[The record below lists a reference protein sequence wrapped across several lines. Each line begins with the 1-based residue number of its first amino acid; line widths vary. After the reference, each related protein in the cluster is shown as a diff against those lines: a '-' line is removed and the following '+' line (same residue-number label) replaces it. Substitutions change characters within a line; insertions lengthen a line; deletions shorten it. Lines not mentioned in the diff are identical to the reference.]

1 MKSRP
6 RRRYYSGRRSVACKL
21 GDELAA
27 SMAPSCR
34 LSLSGRVPVL
44 DGMEVAGHQHPD
56 GTLALSVEEDVGRR
70 TCIRDMY

>member
-1 MKSRP
+1 MMLACYVVWNLWKEK
-6 RRRYYSGRRSVACKL
+6 GRTR
-21 GDELAA
+21 DELAA

-34 LSLSGRVPVL
+34 LSLSGCVPVL
-44 DGMEVAGHQHPD
+44 DGMEVAGHEHPD